1 MTSFYPQKSLLACA
15 RKNNG
20 HRASRP
26 SGTST
31 DLPSSRVDDCGL
43 EVGSRCFS
51 PCRCHPMQMSPLRH
65 HAQGDVVLRLAQG
78 SRAPQ
83 PRTHSPA
90 PGGSRPCCAAPGGHV
105 PSSLVLPWV
114 SSSSRGSSL
123 SMTQCM
129 WRGARPLAQSC
140 SCRGPQGLEQL
151 LSAEA
156 LCKPRT
162 FCAKET
168 RVPVPWAE
176 GSWLLSSVT

>member
-105 PSSLVLPWV
+105 LSSRPSLGQLLIQRLISVDDTVCVVGCPPPRPELLLPWPP
-114 SSSSRGSSL
+114 
-123 SMTQCM
+123 
-129 WRGARPLAQSC
+129 RPRAASVCRSFVQAKDVLCQGDQSSC
-140 SCRGPQGLEQL
+140 SLG
-151 LSAEA
+151 
-156 LCKPRT
+156 
-162 FCAKET
+162 
-168 RVPVPWAE
+168 
-176 GSWLLSSVT
+176 